1 MEAIQIRKKI
11 ATEIQQ
17 NADSVLAY
25 LDALTNPETR
35 QNAELWTWQTKQY
48 YRQQMKAI
56 YLYHAPERWDF
67 DGYDFVTFE
76 RVTPPEI
83 IKRAKETFLSFIIK
97 NDIQ

>member
-11 ATEIQQ
+11 AFEIQQ
-17 NADSVLAY
+17 NADSVLAW
-25 LDALTNPETR
+25 LDALTAPETR

-56 YLYHAPERWDF
+56 YLYYAPERWEYDS
-67 DGYDFVTFE
+67 YDFATFE
-76 RVTPPEI
+76 RITPPEI
-83 IKRAKETFLSFIIK
+83 IKRARETFILFIIK